1 MTLIAASL
9 YLFSTIEVGTT
20 FAGLLPSF
28 LLLGAGIGLTMS
40 PMSTAAMNSVVTAK
54 AGVASGILSM
64 FRMIGGTFGV
74 ALLGALFQD
83 QARARLNETISD
95 TALTPDQRG
104 DLARSLAG
112 GVPDVQ
118 GLTPDQM
125 ARLTAASHDAFVYGL
140 THAMVL
146 SVVVAVIGV
155 IVAFLLIH
163 LVPGDPVD
171 SLLTV
176 GSPPEQR
183 QILTERYGLDK
194 PLVVQYGIWIW
205 GVLQGDLGTAI
216 IMRRPV
222 ADLMADALPHSIA
235 LGASAF
241 IFYTIVG
248 VTLGVTAA
256 LFRDR
261 WPDRVIMTG
270 VLFGSTLPSFW
281 LGLLLMLVFS
291 VWLGWLPATGYTPL
305 SDVGFLGWAKHL
317 ILPIS
322 TLVLGLIAHVSRL
335 TRSSMLEAIESKY
348 VLAARAKG
356 LPERIVL
363 RRHALPN
370 ALLPTITILAVD
382 VGILI
387 GGIVV
392 VESVFAFPGLG
403 RMLIYAIDHQDIPL
417 MMGGMIVITAIY
429 ALANLA
435 ADILY
440 AVLNPRIRVSGTAA

>member
-1 MTLIAASL
+1 M
-9 YLFSTIEVGTT
+9 
-20 FAGLLPSF
+20 AGF
-28 LLLGAGIGLTMS
+28 
-40 PMSTAAMNSVVTAK
+40 
-54 AGVASGILSM
+54 
-64 FRMIGGTFGV
+64 
-74 ALLGALFQD
+74 
-83 QARARLNETISD
+83 
-95 TALTPDQRG
+95 
-104 DLARSLAG
+104 LAR
-112 GVPDVQ
+112 
-118 GLTPDQM
+118 
-125 ARLTAASHDAFVYGL
+125 RF
-140 THAMVL
+140 L
-146 SVVVAVIGV
+146 SVVFVLWAMTVMVFAIVHILPGSVAHMILGEYATNAA
-155 IVAFLLIH
+155 IAEMEERLGLNLPLYEQYWRWFSGLMR
-163 LVPGDPVD
+163 GDFGQ
-171 SLLTV
+171 SLTM
-176 GSPPEQR
+176 E
-183 QILTERYGLDK
+183 
-194 PLVVQYGIWIW
+194 
-205 GVLQGDLGTAI
+205 
-216 IMRRPV
+216 RPV
-222 ADLMADALPHSIA
+222 GPVILEALGRSAILASISIVLVAIFGIA
-235 LGASAF
+235 LGIHSATHVNSWSDRGFTLMQYFF
-241 IFYTIVG
+241 IAVPEFFWCI
-248 VTLGVTAA
+248 L
-256 LFRDR
+256 
-261 WPDRVIMTG
+261 VII
-270 VLFGSTLPSFW
+270 FFA
-281 LGLLLMLVFS
+281 

-305 SDVGFLGWAKHL
+305 ADGGFLGWAKHL